1 MYNEPWP
8 DYGEIDIVEYIS
20 KEGRNSLVGHTRGG
34 CDVPAP
40 EGGASFQG
48 KWKPDPYSPTEPATE
63 CDIEQGPQGCAAWW
77 PSGTAGRPFNEAGGG
92 TYAMEWDPEGAR
104 VFFWSDGCGGP
115 PQVVM
120 GLPPPEPARTS
131 ILSLDAALLSVTHDE
146 IYLQLFGS
154 DGDDDG

>member
-1 MYNEPWP
+1 MAATHIPTGCGTWAAWWMYNEPWP

-48 KWKPDPYSPTEPATE
+48 KWKPDPYSPSQPATE

-77 PSGTAGRPFNEAGGG
+77 PPGTAGRPFNEAGGG
-92 TYAMEWDPEGAR
+92 TYAMEWDPNGAR

-115 PQVVM
+115 PQVVTCD
-120 GLPPPEPARTS
+120 GAASWTCPNLLP
-131 ILSLDAALLSVTHDE
+131 VH
-146 IYLQLFGS
+146 
-154 DGDDDG
+154 